1 MTDPVQASP
10 PIIPVPMHSVPV
22 MADPVTSVPVISV
35 PVISVPVISV
45 VVPMYN
51 ESENVRTFYDRT
63 RAVLEGT
70 GETWEIV
77 CVDDG
82 SRDDTL
88 AQLIA
93 LHRAD
98 PRVKVI
104 ELSRNFGKEI
114 ALTAGLDAARGE
126 AVIPIDADLQD
137 PPELI
142 PDMLAKWREGY
153 DVVYATRVERAG
165 ETWLKR
171 TTASAFYSLIGRLSE
186 IPIPPDTGDFRLMSR
201 PAADALA
208 EVREQN
214 RFMKGLFAWVGF
226 RQYSL
231 KYQRDA
237 RLAGTTKWNYWRLIR
252 LAIEGITSFSSAPLQ
267 LATWMG
273 LAVATFAFVYGAF
286 RIVDTLLR
294 GNPVAG
300 YPSLMVAVLFLGGVQ
315 LITLGIIGAY
325 VGRIYQEVKR
335 RPLYVVRRHYAG
347 DPVGPDRPT

>member
-1 MTDPVQASP
+1 
-10 PIIPVPMHSVPV
+10 MH
-22 MADPVTSVPVISV
+22 
-35 PVISVPVISV
+35 
-45 VVPMYN
+45 N

-63 RAVLEGT
+63 RAVLDGT

-88 AQLIA
+88 AQLVA

-98 PRVKVI
+98 PRVTVL

-114 ALTAGLDAARGE
+114 ALTAGLDAARGD

-142 PDMLAKWREGY
+142 PEMLAKWREGY
-153 DVVYATRVERAG
+153 DVVYATRLERAG

-171 TTASAFYSLIGRLSE
+171 WTASAFYTLIGRLSE

-201 PAADALA
+201 AAADALR

-226 RQYSL
+226 RQHSL

-237 RLAGTTKWNYWRLIR
+237 RLAGTTKWSYWRLIR

-267 LATWMG
+267 LATWLG
-273 LAVATFAFVYGAF
+273 LFVAAFAFVYAMF
-286 RIVDTLLR
+286 RIVITLLY

-300 YPSLMVAVLFLGGVQ
+300 YPSLMVVVLFLGGVQ

-335 RPLYVVRRHYAG
+335 RPLYIVRRSYAG
-347 DPVGPDRPT
+347 EVGEPERGA